1 MFGPNPVGQFIWTFF
16 WVSVQGPALA
26 PVLMGD
32 HRQRQICRLKTRRAE
47 PRPRLSAAAK
57 RGLPTT
63 VAPRTMGWWFPVI
76 AAARH
81 LTDVSS
87 ATVSLGRMA
96 MRRLRNWLLAL
107 VACGGAGLAAPP
119 LMAQPAGL
127 NVGRDCQVVRTC
139 NFGRSGPYRGC
150 LSAFTCRVCRF
161 VPARCVV
168 AGTQRVCQ
176 RMRCT
181 WGG

>member
-1 MFGPNPVGQFIWTFF
+1 MLQ
-16 WVSVQGPALA
+16 
-26 PVLMGD
+26 
-32 HRQRQICRLKTRRAE
+32 
-47 PRPRLSAAAK
+47 PRGSWRTLRLSNGVFGAH
-57 RGLPTT
+57 R
-63 VAPRTMGWWFPVI
+63 
-76 AAARH
+76 
-81 LTDVSS
+81 
-87 ATVSLGRMA
+87 

-107 VACGGAGLAAPP
+107 LACGAAGWAAAPV
-119 LMAQPAGL
+119 LAQPAGL

-139 NFGRSGPYRGC
+139 NFGRYGSYHRC

-168 AGTQRVCQ
+168 DGAQRVCQ